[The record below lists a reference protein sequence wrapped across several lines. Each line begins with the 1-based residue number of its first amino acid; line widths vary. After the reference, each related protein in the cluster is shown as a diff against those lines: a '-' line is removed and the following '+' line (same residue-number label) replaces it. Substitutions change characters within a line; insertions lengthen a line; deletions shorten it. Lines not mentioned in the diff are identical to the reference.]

1 MSKITSIFWHIL
13 SRFKYHLVI
22 IAGLAIVGFID
33 DESVLKRIEYEY
45 QIEDL
50 QKEIAKYK
58 HRYEK
63 DSKRRRSSTAILMP
77 LPRLHASDT
86 L

>member
-50 QKEIAKYK
+50 QKEIKELQALIDYL
-58 HRYEK
+58 EGLLWT
-63 DSKRRRSSTAILMP
+63 RSG
-77 LPRLHASDT
+77 
-86 L
+86 